1 MCNSN
6 SHFSSVITS
15 VILTAWL
22 FCEISVECLQAS
34 AKNRNI
40 CFLKLFDWLSDS
52 TCKTSKKIKQSLF
65 LFATQLNNQN

>member
-22 FCEISVECLQAS
+22 LCGISIECLQAS
-34 AKNRNI
+34 AENGNI
-40 CFLKLFDWLSDS
+40 CFLNCFLTGWVTQLVNQQKD
-52 TCKTSKKIKQSLF
+52 QVNF
-65 LFATQLNNQN
+65 LFICHTIE